1 MLAYF
6 GQQPI
11 NKDLP
16 AILHAGCK
24 TTGEVVHLVTRSNEL
39 ASRVI
44 AIDREIESLN
54 NLEAYIAEC
63 RNFYG
68 PEYRAQDFEIKLSE
82 RPAKLEALQA
92 ERKGTA
98 LSSIEAPAILS
109 IAALQ
114 RLENYPTEISIKAV
128 AQGCLAPIKEQ
139 IEPSAVQSLVRII
152 QNQFAGL
159 TLVEVA
165 HVLNKFIA
173 GEVKIFGKVGV
184 NDITVLLHN
193 YQTEKQAILEAEAEG
208 QHLSAKQARSQ
219 GELNAAMAETRDR
232 LKRAQQ
238 EKQDL
243 AEAKRWAQ
251 KEQTKQS
258 YLQSYTNNP
267 E

>member
-1 MLAYF
+1 MATYF
-6 GQQPI
+6 GAQPI

-16 AILHAGCK
+16 AILNEGCK
-24 TTGEVVHLVTRSNEL
+24 STGEVVKSITRSNEL

-44 AIDREIESLN
+44 LIDREIESLN

-63 RNFYG
+63 RSFYG
-68 PEYRAQDFEIKLSE
+68 PDYRAQDFETLLSE

-109 IAALQ
+109 IKALQ
-114 RLENYPTEISIKAV
+114 RLADYPTEITIKAV
-128 AQGCLAPIKEQ
+128 TQSSLAPIKEQ
-139 IEPSAVQSLVRII
+139 IEPNAVQSLVRII
-152 QNQFAGL
+152 ENQFSAL
-159 TLVEVA
+159 TLVEIA

-184 NDITVLLHN
+184 NDITYLLN
-193 YQTEKQAILEAEAEG
+193 QYQIEKQAILEAEAEG
-208 QHLSAKQARSQ
+208 EHLSAKQSRSE
-219 GELNAAMAETRDR
+219 GELNAAITETRER

-258 YLQSYTNNP
+258 YLNSYKNNP